1 MHGKC
6 APKITSYSLV
16 RLINSGAIA
25 HAFPPRH
32 KAPTFGVLG
41 DFAAQFTHPDLIDTS
56 LT

>member
-6 APKITSYSLV
+6 APKITSYS
-16 RLINSGAIA
+16 GAIA
-25 HAFPPRH
+25 HALPPRH

-41 DFAAQFTHPDLIDTS
+41 DFAAQFAHPDLIDTS